1 MVNPYN
7 KNLTTAFKT
16 LSKNVEGNPLAQEAL
31 AMVRQHIARKT
42 PKTKEKTAKT
52 YGIKESDVVSQ
63 SQLFLSGEKT
73 PRSLNI
79 LQLVTGIGSAGRSV
93 QVLKRELGVCEAD
106 INYFRTWGYVEVQ
119 KSA

>member
-1 MVNPYN
+1 MNNPYE

-16 LSKNVEGNPLAQEAL
+16 LSKNVKGNPLATEAL
-31 AMVRQHIARKT
+31 AMLRQHIVRKT

-52 YGIKESDVVSQ
+52 YGIAGNDIVSQ
-63 SQLFLSGEKT
+63 SSDFRNEIKT

-79 LQLVTGIGSAGRSV
+79 LQLVTGIGTTGRPV
-93 QVLKRELGVCEAD
+93 NVLKRELGISEAD
-106 INYFRTWGYVEVQ
+106 INYFRKFGYVEIQ